1 MVAFNEKGELL
12 VGTPAKQQAAS
23 NPTNTVFGTKRII
36 GRKFHNPQTL
46 KEMRMVPYKIVKDS
60 NGDDAWV
67 EANGQRYSPSEIGA
81 FVLTKMKETAES
93 YLQRTVSKAVIT
105 VPAYFTHAQRKATKD
120 AGKIAGLNVFDLGGG
135 TLDVSI
141 LQISNG
147 VFELKATNGDTFLG
161 VQDFDNAVLRFLV
174 REFNKTESIDLRKD
188 RFALQRVREA
198 AEKAK
203 IELSSTTQTE
213 IDLPFITGGKHL
225 SITLTR
231 SKFESLVEK
240 LIERTKEACKNCL
253 KDAGVESKDIDEVV
267 LVGGMTRVP
276 KVQETV
282 LKIFEKS
289 PIVKLGANRDE
300 NVAMGAAIQGG
311 ILRGDLKDLLLL
323 FVMPLSLVVETEGDI
338 FTRLISRNTPITVE
352 KSQACLILHNQTRI
366 GFKVFQGEPERD
378 YFLAAFDLVG
388 LPPSSGSVP
397 QLKVRFHIDASS
409 ILTVSA
415 KDVLSGKEQEI
426 NIRSS
431 SASRWPSKD
440 DEVGAEQFAKHED
453 AIFMV
458 RILASSYSR
467 VMEKSLKEYIDK
479 IPSE

>member
-1 MVAFNEKGELL
+1 MEEGLRTTPSMVAFNEKGELL

-46 KEMRMVPYKIVKDS
+46 KEMRMVPYKI
-60 NGDDAWV
+60 
-67 EANGQRYSPSEIGA
+67 
-81 FVLTKMKETAES
+81 MKETAES

-120 AGKIAGLNVFDLGGG
+120 AGKIAGLNVLR
-135 TLDVSI
+135 LINEPSAAALSYSI
-141 LQISNG
+141 MKNTKDGLLLCLTISNG

-352 KSQACLILHNQTRI
+352 KSQ
-366 GFKVFQGEPERD
+366 
-378 YFLAAFDLVG
+378 
-388 LPPSSGSVP
+388 
-397 QLKVRFHIDASS
+397 
-409 ILTVSA
+409 VSN
-415 KDVLSGKEQEI
+415 D
-426 NIRSS
+426 
-431 SASRWPSKD
+431 
-440 DEVGAEQFAKHED
+440 
-453 AIFMV
+453 
-458 RILASSYSR
+458 
-467 VMEKSLKEYIDK
+467 
-479 IPSE
+479 

>member
-1 MVAFNEKGELL
+1 MEGKVIANSEGLRTTPSMVAFNEKGELL

-23 NPTNTVFGTKRII
+23 NPTNT
-36 GRKFHNPQTL
+36 TL

-81 FVLTKMKETAES
+81 FVLTKMKET
-93 YLQRTVSKAVIT
+93 VIT

-120 AGKIAGLNVFDLGGG
+120 AGKIAGLNV
-135 TLDVSI
+135 
-141 LQISNG
+141 
-147 VFELKATNGDTFLG
+147 LKATNGDTFLG
-161 VQDFDNAVLRFLV
+161 VQDFDNAVLRF
-174 REFNKTESIDLRKD
+174 
-188 RFALQRVREA
+188 
-198 AEKAK
+198 
-203 IELSSTTQTE
+203 
-213 IDLPFITGGKHL
+213 L

-311 ILRGDLKDLLLL
+311 ILRG
-323 FVMPLSLVVETEGDI
+323 
-338 FTRLISRNTPITVE
+338 
-352 KSQACLILHNQTRI
+352 
-366 GFKVFQGEPERD
+366 
-378 YFLAAFDLVG
+378 AFDLVG